1 MANVTVLSL
10 QLSDA
15 LAMIS
20 VLQAN
25 VNDLSMQYTAVS
37 KDLSTQYNESLD
49 TIWMLICG
57 YLVWFM
63 SAGFCFLEMGSVRVK
78 NSQNILAK
86 NLIVP
91 VVAFLCWYV
100 MGYALAFGVTDTPNK
115 FIGGTYFVLY
125 GFGDNLQHLRRW
137 FFQGAFCDTS
147 ASIVS
152 GGVAERMTFFGYVV
166 HTVIMTAFIYPVCVY
181 WAWSGSGWLNYS
193 EDGGVKYKS
202 TIGPAYQDWAG
213 SGVIHLVGGV
223 AALCGAIVVGP
234 RNGRFSE
241 DAKQEDFLPH
251 SVPFTVLGTFILWLG
266 WYGFNPGCVAGLHTD
281 MQAYTAANALV
292 NTTLAPCAGGLVAW
306 LLRRY
311 VLAPYIFDVPA
322 LCNGVLAGL
331 VAVTAGSGFVKHWEA
346 IIIGALAGVFYCL
359 SVKLRLAPPPDVLAP
374 YIFDVPALCNGVLAG
389 LVAVTAGSGFVKHWE
404 AIIIGALAGVFYC
417 LSVKLLTKLQIDDPI
432 DAVSV
437 HFTNGLW
444 GTIAIGFFGN
454 PKEPFGGNGVF
465 YGGDQLGVQVVACIC
480 FIVWSA
486 VWSLLIFIPL
496 RLVGYLRWS
505 DEIQDLGAD
514 VAQHSPSKNYAQQ
527 EE

>member
-25 VNDLSMQYTAVS
+25 VNDLSTQYTAVS

-100 MGYALAFGVTDTPNK
+100 MGYALAFGVTETPNK

-125 GFGDNLQHLRRW
+125 GFGDNLQQLRRW

-234 RNGRFSE
+234 RKGRFSE

-346 IIIGALAGVFYCL
+346 L
-359 SVKLRLAPPPDVLAP
+359 
-374 YIFDVPALCNGVLAG
+374 
-389 LVAVTAGSGFVKHWE
+389 
-404 AIIIGALAGVFYC
+404 IIGALAGVFYC

-486 VWSLLIFIPL
+486 MWSLLIFILL
-496 RLVGYLRWS
+496 RLLGYLRWS
-505 DEIQDLGAD
+505 GEIQDLGAD
-514 VAQHSPSKNYAQQ
+514 VAQHSPSKNYAQ
-527 EE
+527 

>member
-25 VNDLSMQYTAVS
+25 VNDLSTQYTAVS

-100 MGYALAFGVTDTPNK
+100 MGYALAFGVTETPNK

-125 GFGDNLQHLRRW
+125 GFGDNLQQLRRW

-234 RNGRFSE
+234 RKGRFSE

-346 IIIGALAGVFYCL
+346 L
-359 SVKLRLAPPPDVLAP
+359 
-374 YIFDVPALCNGVLAG
+374 
-389 LVAVTAGSGFVKHWE
+389 
-404 AIIIGALAGVFYC
+404 IIGALAGVFYC

-496 RLVGYLRWS
+496 RLLGYLRWS

-514 VAQHSPSKNYAQQ
+514 VSQHSPTKNYAQS

>member
-25 VNDLSMQYTAVS
+25 VNDLSTQYTAVS

-100 MGYALAFGVTDTPNK
+100 MGYALAFGVTETPNK

-125 GFGDNLQHLRRW
+125 GFGDNLQQLRRW

-234 RNGRFSE
+234 RKGRFSE

-346 IIIGALAGVFYCL
+346 L
-359 SVKLRLAPPPDVLAP
+359 
-374 YIFDVPALCNGVLAG
+374 
-389 LVAVTAGSGFVKHWE
+389 
-404 AIIIGALAGVFYC
+404 IIGALAGVFYC

-496 RLVGYLRWS
+496 RLLGYLRWS

-514 VAQHSPSKNYAQQ
+514 VAQHSPSKNYAQ
-527 EE
+527 

>member
-1 MANVTVLSL
+1 MANLTALSL
-10 QLSDA
+10 QLQAQLSDA
-15 LAMIS
+15 LDLIS
-20 VLQAN
+20 VLEVN
-25 VNDLSMQYTAVS
+25 VNDLSMQYTALS
-37 KDLSTQYNESLD
+37 NDLPTRYNESLD

-63 SAGFCFLEMGSVRVK
+63 SAGFCFLEMGSVQVK

-100 MGYALAFGVTDTPNK
+100 MGYALAFGVTETPNK
-115 FIGGTYFVLY
+115 FIGGTFFVAY
-125 GFGDNLQHLRRW
+125 GFGDNLQQLRRW

-166 HTVIMTAFIYPVCVY
+166 HTVFMTAFIYPVCVY

-193 EDGGVKYKS
+193 EDGGMKYKS

-234 RNGRFSE
+234 RKGRFTE
-241 DAKQEDFLPH
+241 DAKQDDFSPH

-281 MQAYTAANALV
+281 MQAYTAANTLV

-359 SVKLRLAPPPDVLAP
+359 SVKL
-374 YIFDVPALCNGVLAG
+374 
-389 LVAVTAGSGFVKHWE
+389 
-404 AIIIGALAGVFYC
+404 
-417 LSVKLLTKLQIDDPI
+417 LTKLQIDDPI

-437 HFTNGLW
+437 HLTNGLW

-465 YGGDQLGVQVVACIC
+465 YGGDQLGVQIVACIC

-496 RLVGYLRWS
+496 RLLGYLRWS
-505 DEIQDLGAD
+505 DDIQDLGSD
-514 VAQHSPSKNYAQQ
+514 VAQHSPSKNYAKQ